1 MTKALWSIMLAG
13 ILAVQIAPAGA
24 KAATEARPGET
35 ITWGAD
41 AKPSIINPSVNT
53 SLSAWESFKRRT
65 GSRGFP
71 DKMLDDPILKGAI
84 DVHAH
89 YGPDVYR
96 RQWDV
101 FEIARR
107 AQERGMRGIVIKSHF
122 EPSANLA
129 TITRKYAAPNLEVW
143 GALVLNATVGGINPM
158 AVRAFAENE
167 GGTAKV
173 VWMPTHDS
181 EHEVKVQKETRPY
194 VRVSDNGELLPQVYE
209 VLDLM
214 KHYNLTLGTGHVSAE
229 EMLKIVAAAK
239 ERGISGIIITHPG
252 LGAMVTDPSIEQ
264 LQQAVAMGGYAEVVV
279 TMLTGNSRKK
289 TVAMMRA
296 VGPAHV
302 IVSSDSGLFGGENH
316 TDALVIAAKILRE
329 EGFSEPDLNLMFK
342 TNPAKVLGLPVR

>member
-1 MTKALWSIMLAG
+1 MLAG
-13 ILAVQIAPAGA
+13 VLAVQAAPAGA
-24 KAATEARPGET
+24 QAAAPESPPGET
-35 ITWGAD
+35 ITWGPD
-41 AKPSIINPSVNT
+41 TKPSIINPSVNT
-53 SLSAWESFKRRT
+53 SLSAWESFKKRT
-65 GSRGFP
+65 GSRPFQ

-129 TITRKYAAPNLEVW
+129 SITRKYAAPNLEVW
-143 GALVLNATVGGINPM
+143 GALVLNSTVGGINPM

-167 GGTAKV
+167 GGATAKV
-173 VWMPTHDS
+173 VWMPTHDA
-181 EHEVKVQKETRPY
+181 EHEVKVQHETRPY

-209 VLDLM
+209 VLDLI

-279 TMLTGNSRKK
+279 TMLTSKSRNK
-289 TVAMMRA
+289 TIAMMRA
-296 VGPAHV
+296 VGPAHL
-302 IVSSDSGLFGGENH
+302 IVSSDSGLVGGENH
-316 TDALVIAAKILRE
+316 TDAIVIAAKILRE
-329 EGFSEPDLNLMFK
+329 EGFSETELDLMFK
-342 TNPAKVLGLPVR
+342 VNPAKVLGLPVQ

>member
-1 MTKALWSIMLAG
+1 MLAG
-13 ILAVQIAPAGA
+13 VLAVQTAPVGA
-24 KAATEARPGET
+24 QTAPEPRPSET
-35 ITWGAD
+35 INWGVD
-41 AKPSIINPSVNT
+41 AKPSVINPSVNT
-53 SLSAWESFKRRT
+53 SLSAWESFKKRSSARP
-65 GSRGFP
+65 FQ

-107 AQERGMRGIVIKSHF
+107 AQEHGLRGIVIKSHY
-122 EPSANLA
+122 EPSAALA

-143 GALVLNATVGGINPM
+143 GALTLNATVGGINPM
-158 AVRAFAENE
+158 AIRSFAETE
-167 GGTAKV
+167 GATAKV
-173 VWMPTHDS
+173 VWMPTHDA
-181 EHEVKVQKETRPY
+181 EHEVKVQRETRPY

-209 VLDLM
+209 VLDLI

-239 ERGISGIIITHPG
+239 ERGITGIIITHPG

-279 TMLTGNSRKK
+279 TMLTGKSRSK
-289 TVAMMRA
+289 TIATMRA

-302 IVSSDSGLFGGENH
+302 IVSSDSGLVGGDNH
-316 TDALVIAAKILRE
+316 TDALVVAAKILRE
-329 EGFSEPDLNLMFK
+329 EGFSEPELDLMFK
-342 TNPAKVLGLPVR
+342 TNPAKVLGLHA